1 MKNIFK
7 CPVNLNLRKEPSK
20 CHTNFVLNFSFLDF
34 FLAPKFFSR
43 LFSRLF
49 FQFFSRLFSPLFP
62 PLFSRLFPPILD
74 FFPDY
79 SPRLWSKPANIYMQ
93 TKWLQE
99 FFVNM
104 CSRKNSELKS
114 RKKSGKK
121 SWKKLRKKSR
131 KKLRKKS
138 GKKSTKKS
146 TKKLRSL
153 KPATQALKMRTL
165 FK

>member
-1 MKNIFK
+1 MLQIILRNKLISLGPCRLITVPYFSIQILCSIF
-7 CPVNLNLRKEPSK
+7 PSS
-20 CHTNFVLNFSFLDF
+20 TFFSPLSFFLDF
-34 FLAPKFFSR
+34 FPDFFSD
-43 LFSRLF
+43 F
-49 FQFFSRLFSPLFP
+49 FLEFFPHFF
-62 PLFSRLFPPILD
+62 LD

-79 SPRLWSKPANIYMQ
+79 SPQLWSKSANIYMQ

-138 GKKSTKKS
+138 GKKSTKK
-146 TKKLRSL
+146 LRSL
-153 KPATQALKMRTL
+153 KPTTQALKMRTL